1 MDYIWSE
8 QKKARHYRRDV
19 TLSAP
24 NCPYYR
30 DKEVLKI
37 LVQRGGW
44 AQSYLCFEKKTDKPP
59 AGSRRHTKLVTEDI
73 SAREIVFQVKFSQR
87 PTLMSWLHLAPH
99 VLAHR
104 SSASSTRFIDSYP
117 KVDMRW
123 GAQSGVNFLNATEI
137 SESGIYLSSFSILGG
152 LLKKTQSLAHIKPRS
167 F

>member
-8 QKKARHYRRDV
+8 QKKAGHYRRDV

-24 NCPYYR
+24 NCPCYR
-30 DKEVLKI
+30 VKEVLKI
-37 LVQRGGW
+37 LVQRDGW
-44 AQSYLCFEKKTDKPP
+44 AQSYLCFENRETTTRKQETHKTGDWRHQCKRNCLPGEVFTESHPHVMAAPP
-59 AGSRRHTKLVTEDI
+59 PR
-73 SAREIVFQVKFSQR
+73 
-87 PTLMSWLHLAPH
+87 

-123 GAQSGVNFLNATEI
+123 GAPSGVNFPNATEI

-152 LLKKTQSLAHIKPRS
+152 LLKKPQSLAHIEPRS